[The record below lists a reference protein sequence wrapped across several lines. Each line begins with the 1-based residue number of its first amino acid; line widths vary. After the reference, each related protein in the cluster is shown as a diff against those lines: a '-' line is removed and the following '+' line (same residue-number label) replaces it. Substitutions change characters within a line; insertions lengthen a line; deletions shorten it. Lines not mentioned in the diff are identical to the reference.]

1 MTNQWDELSKAL
13 ASGVSRRKALWMFG
27 SALVGTI
34 VMGAK
39 ALAAGGS
46 NSACA
51 HFCAAVF
58 GADTPAAAQCT
69 SDAANH
75 TGLCYSCGPAAGSN
89 SVPPQ
94 DICCNGV
101 PLDSSGFC
109 PSYSAATCPVLVNGS
124 NVFCF

>member
-1 MTNQWDELSKAL
+1 MTNPWDELSKAL

-34 VMGAK
+34 VMRGK
-39 ALAAGGS
+39 ALADGGS

-58 GADTPAAAQCT
+58 GADTPAAAQCA
-69 SDAANH
+69 SDAAH
-75 TGLCYSCGPAAGSN
+75 MTGLCYSCGPAAGSN

-94 DICCNGV
+94 YICCNGEF
-101 PLDSSGFC
+101 LDSNGFC
-109 PSYSAATCPVLVNGS
+109 PSYSAATCPMSVSGVLVCS
-124 NVFCF
+124 

>member
-13 ASGVSRRKALWMFG
+13 ASGVPRRKILLMFG
-27 SALVGTI
+27 SALVGSI
-34 VMGAK
+34 VMGTK
-39 ALAAGGS
+39 AFAARGG

-58 GADTPAAAQCT
+58 GADTQAAGQCT
-69 SDAANH
+69 SDAAHH
-75 TGLCYSCGPAAGSN
+75 TGLCYSCGPASSN

-101 PLDSSGFC
+101 PLDGNGYCS
-109 PSYSAATCPVLVNGS
+109 SYSAATCPIFVNGS
-124 NVFCF
+124 LVLCS